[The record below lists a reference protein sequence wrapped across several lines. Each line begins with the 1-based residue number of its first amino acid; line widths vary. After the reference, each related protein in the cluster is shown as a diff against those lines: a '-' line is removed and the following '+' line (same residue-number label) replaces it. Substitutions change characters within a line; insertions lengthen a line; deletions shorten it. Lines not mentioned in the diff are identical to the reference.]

1 MFPCSVSPLKN
12 DDDDDDGGV
21 VVRQVVEVVEKVV
34 EVVAAAV
41 CIGGQRIASGLSSF
55 LSYLTAFQA
64 SNPDHHTCA
73 SMFFH
78 VLSHLA
84 GPQLPSYLS
93 KHAPCR
99 LETMMCVL
107 PPAFSTSFPP
117 NRCTHAL

>member
-12 DDDDDDGGV
+12 DDDDDDGV
-21 VVRQVVEVVEKVV
+21 VVRQVIEVVEKV
-34 EVVAAAV
+34 EVVAAV

-55 LSYLTAFQA
+55 LSHLTAFQA

-73 SMFFH
+73 SMFFY

-107 PPAFSTSFPP
+107 LPDFPTSLPP